1 MEVLGLRDFMRL
13 GLAAALLV
21 LLFACGAAAS
31 DDGGSVPVYTVA
43 DTTGDWGFPS
53 PYAHYSRGPGYTRMS
68 FLFDTLVWKDDAG
81 YVPALA
87 ESWEMETD
95 EVYIFHLRDGVT
107 WHDGEPFNAD
117 DVVFTVEYT
126 KDHPY
131 QWVDSA
137 IMESAEALDDLT
149 VKLTLSAPYAPFL
162 DQVGGTLPILPEH
175 IWSEVD
181 DPVNYREEDAL
192 VGTGPYTLKVE
203 DYTMAQG
210 TYRYVAY
217 DGYYLGEPKVKELRF
232 VKISA
237 ANAVAELQQ
246 GNVNTAGI
254 EPEMIDQLKDDFVIF
269 SVPTHQWVYKLM
281 INHQKEPMSDKR
293 FRQALASAIDRDKLV
308 EIAARGYGLAGSPG
322 LISSDNDWYNPAMDG
337 LYPYDPAKAQELL
350 DDVGYDGQTIEL
362 LVKVGLDATATTER
376 IAELIETDL
385 EAVGID
391 VDLKV
396 MESKTVDSKV
406 GEWDFDLALSG
417 HGGIIGDPNF
427 LAEETIDMEDFNSAR
442 FDDDP
447 ELTSL
452 LEEQVTE
459 TDEDARHDLIDR
471 AQVLYAEDVP
481 ALTLFYTESFVA
493 HDGQVDLY
501 YTYNGMALGIP
512 IALNKLSF
520 VGV

>member
-1 MEVLGLRDFMRL
+1 MFDFTLTEESSATAPSGGLYDVIIIGGGPAGMTTAIYASRDGMKVLVLERESTG
-13 GLAAALLV
+13 GLA
-21 LLFACGAAAS
+21 
-31 DDGGSVPVYTVA
+31 
-43 DTTGDWGFPS
+43 
-53 PYAHYSRGPGYTRMS
+53 
-68 FLFDTLVWKDDAG
+68 
-81 YVPALA
+81 
-87 ESWEMETD
+87 
-95 EVYIFHLRDGVT
+95 
-107 WHDGEPFNAD
+107 
-117 DVVFTVEYT
+117 
-126 KDHPY
+126 
-131 QWVDSA
+131 
-137 IMESAEALDDLT
+137 
-149 VKLTLSAPYAPFL
+149 
-162 DQVGGTLPILPEH
+162 
-175 IWSEVD
+175 
-181 DPVNYREEDAL
+181 
-192 VGTGPYTLKVE
+192 
-203 DYTMAQG
+203 
-210 TYRYVAY
+210 
-217 DGYYLGEPKVKELRF
+217 
-232 VKISA
+232 
-237 ANAVAELQQ
+237 
-246 GNVNTAGI
+246 
-254 EPEMIDQLKDDFVIF
+254 
-269 SVPTHQWVYKLM
+269 
-281 INHQKEPMSDKR
+281 
-293 FRQALASAIDRDKLV
+293 
-308 EIAARGYGLAGSPG
+308 
-322 LISSDNDWYNPAMDG
+322 
-337 LYPYDPAKAQELL
+337 
-350 DDVGYDGQTIEL
+350 
-362 LVKVGLDATATTER
+362 ATTER